1 MRQNRKKLQYGLLLA
16 VLLLLAA
23 MEIRQTKPAKE
34 EELPIVAWIRERE
47 QADVDAIEDELD
59 VRDRAE
65 EQEMSVQDTQ
75 SLQQRMESVVLVG
88 DSVAEGFL
96 DYEILEADSVVAR
109 KGMRADTAGADIQ
122 KALELS
128 PSLLILSFGLNDLE
142 YCKGDSS
149 RYIREYEKRIQE
161 IREQD
166 PELPLCVNAILPVL
180 PEAVERKEALGYVE
194 EFNEALQQM
203 CERLQVTYIDS
214 GDLLEGREEWYQKDA
229 IHLKYDFYPLWLVRM
244 EEMAGQ

>member
-1 MRQNRKKLQYGLLLA
+1 MRQNGRKLQYGLLLA
-16 VLLLLAA
+16 VLLLLIA
-23 MEIRQTKPAKE
+23 MEIRQAKPAKE
-34 EELPIVAWIRERE
+34 EELPAVAWIREQE
-47 QADVDAIEDELD
+47 QADVDAIEDEID

-65 EQEMSVQDTQ
+65 AEEMSAQDAK

-149 RYIREYEKRIQE
+149 RYIQEYEKRIQE
-161 IREQD
+161 IREQA

-180 PEAVERKEALGYVE
+180 PEAVERKEALGHVE
-194 EFNEALQQM
+194 KFNEALQQM

-214 GDLLEGREEWYQKDA
+214 GDLLEGKEEWYQKDA
-229 IHLKYDFYPLWLVRM
+229 IHLKYDFYPLWLARM